1 MDKFKRGDKVN
12 FKGNKDFSAC
22 TGTFVWAILAHLG
35 LDLYVIEH
43 HSGAP
48 RSEFMS
54 KPPFPD
60 GFESIHSSLLR
71 EGCLYIYAGEEE
83 LEFHT
88 TQNATPIL

>member
-12 FKGNKDFSAC
+12 FKGNDKFPSC
-22 TGTFVWAILAHLG
+22 TGTYVWAVMEHLC
-35 LDLYVIEH
+35 LLYVIEH

-71 EGCLYIYAGEEE
+71 EGCRYIYAKEEE
-83 LEFHT
+83 LVFS
-88 TQNATPIL
+88 AKLD